1 MYKQEKMPWAFHDF
15 FIRDMEQANGEASLI
30 RKPIDRSTGREYDKC
45 SYVFFPGCQL
55 GASEPEIVVKVY
67 DSLLFKHPDTAIFLH
82 CCAYLPAGRAT
93 PEDTERY
100 WKVSLLNGKKLGR
113 PVMIMACMSCVKT
126 FKEQLPDIPVTTI
139 YEMLDKLRISGG
151 PTRWTTA
158 FSILALPDMKT
169 ASARL

>member
-1 MYKQEKMPWAFHDF
+1 MYKQGKMPWAFHDF

-45 SYVFFPGCQL
+45 SYAFFPGCQL

-67 DSLLFKHPDTAIFLH
+67 DSLLFKHPDTAIFIH
-82 CCAYLPAGRAT
+82 CCGIPAGWEGDA
-93 PEDTERY
+93 ERHREILDGITAE
-100 WKVSLLNGKKLGR
+100 WEKLGR

-139 YEMLDKLRISGG
+139 YEM
-151 PTRWTTA
+151 
-158 FSILALPDMKT
+158 PDMKT